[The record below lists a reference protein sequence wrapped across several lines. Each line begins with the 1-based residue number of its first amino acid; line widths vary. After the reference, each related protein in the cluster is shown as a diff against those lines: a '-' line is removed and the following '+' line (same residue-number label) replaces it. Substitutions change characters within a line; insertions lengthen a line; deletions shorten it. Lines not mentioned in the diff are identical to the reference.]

1 MKLNEL
7 LKDLEVKMV
16 ESQDDIY
23 ADEILV
29 DIDNWLMKRQK
40 SKITLKK
47 SLESKTSTKGLEVP

>member
-23 ADEILV
+23 TDEILV
-29 DIDNWLMKRQK
+29 DIDNWLNEETEKQDY
-40 SKITLKK
+40 
-47 SLESKTSTKGLEVP
+47 LEEKFRE

>member
-7 LKDLEVKMV
+7 LKDLDIKME

-29 DIDNWLMKRQK
+29 DIDNWLNEETEKQDY
-40 SKITLKK
+40 
-47 SLESKTSTKGLEVP
+47 LEEKFRE